1 MSRVGEAAAVARPSA
16 LSDVLVIARLALQ
29 EAVRRRVL
37 TVVGILTLLSGA
49 LYLVGCA
56 SLKHNSTTIIDS
68 EVIKPIV
75 PATLLGLAS
84 FATLFLGSV
93 LSVFLTASAVR
104 GDADRGLVQPLVV
117 RPVGRNAYLGGRAL
131 AAAVVS
137 GGYVLVVSLFATLVT
152 RIVFDNLPP
161 SAWQVIPRLIAG
173 VLVVTAV
180 TLVVSCMLSTVAT
193 GISVL
198 MAYGAGLVAGLLG
211 QIGQSLGAPTLA
223 HIAAVVSWALPFEAM
238 YRDALQQLSPAG
250 PLGELVQLGPLG
262 GADSGGVGLWLFT
275 AAYIAGCGLLASWR
289 FGRSDL

>member
-1 MSRVGEAAAVARPSA
+1 MSDA
-16 LSDVLVIARLALQ
+16 LVIARLALQ
-29 EAVRRRVL
+29 EAVRRKVL

-49 LYLVGCA
+49 LYLVGCI
-56 SLKHNSTTIIDS
+56 SLKHNTTPFIGS
-68 EVIKPIV
+68 EVIEPIV

-137 GGYVLVVSLFATLVT
+137 GGYVLIVSLFATVLT
-152 RIVFDNLPP
+152 RLMFDSLPP
-161 SAWQVIPRLIAG
+161 SAWQVIPRLLAG

-180 TLVVSCMLSTVAT
+180 TLLVSCILSTVAT

-198 MAYGAGLVAGLLG
+198 MAYGAGLIAGLLG
-211 QIGQSLGAPTLA
+211 EVGKSLGAHTLA
-223 HIAAVVSWALPFEAM
+223 RIAEVVSWALPFEAM
-238 YRDALQQLSPAG
+238 YRDALAKLSPSG

-262 GADSGGVGLWLFT
+262 GADSGGAGLWVFT
-275 AAYIAGCGLLASWR
+275 AAYIVACGLLASWR
-289 FGRSDL
+289 FGQADL